1 MIAGV
6 ADTHAVIWYLYD
18 DPRLSKAAGDFM
30 DRAAEQ
36 ANHIG
41 VSPITLVEAIYLIE
55 RGRIPGETLPVIVSA
70 LQQPDSVFVQ
80 VPFDLDVAQAL
91 QQVSR
96 ADIPDMPDRIIA
108 ATALHLSV
116 PVISRDGRI
125 QASSIQTIW

>member
-1 MIAGV
+1 M
-6 ADTHAVIWYLYD
+6 
-18 DPRLSKAAGDFM
+18 
-30 DRAAEQ
+30 Q

-41 VSPITLVEAIYLIE
+41 MSPITLVEAIYLVE
-55 RGRIPGETLPVIVSA
+55 RGRIPGETLPLIVGA

-80 VPFDLDVAQAL
+80 VPFDLEVAQAL

-96 ADIPDMPDRIIA
+96 AHIPDMPDRIVA